1 MSRTKYISALRRGL
15 AHAAPGWRRE
25 QAQPHDAVVKR
36 IAQLSW
42 IALVGMPLYYVVWH
56 DWFPQPYENLWL
68 RLGGMAACLPGICA
82 ARLARQ
88 RWFPLYQ
95 VAGLTYILPFFFTYM
110 YLMNGANTVWSE
122 SLLIAVILL
131 FHFDFA
137 LALLSYVIGT
147 TLAYALYYELHYAQ
161 HPDGTLV
168 QLLMQGQWPIYLFAI
183 LAVSLAKVGR
193 GMLESERLA
202 GMAAAM
208 GTVSHELRTPL
219 LSIGANSRG
228 MKRLL
233 QQAPGL
239 QQQDRV
245 AMEKALARVEI
256 EVRHMNNAIDLL
268 LLSST
273 AGQRKTRQRELL
285 SMETM
290 VKSMLERYP
299 FANQGQADLVAVTVR
314 ADFPFLGQADLCSM
328 ILLNLLRNALSALQR
343 AGKGRI
349 RILIDG
355 ARTRPRLLFID
366 TGSGIDQA
374 HQPHIFRRFYTHPQ
388 HSGTGIGLSFCKE
401 VLDAWDVT
409 IRCVSR
415 FQRYTIFALE
425 FPRPAPEP
433 AAPEPAASESDG
445 LPDRWT

>member
-1 MSRTKYISALRRGL
+1 MIVSRTKYYSALRR
-15 AHAAPGWRRE
+15 AFMHAAAGWQRE
-25 QAQPHDAVVKR
+25 QAQPHEIVVKR

-68 RLGGMAACLPGICA
+68 RLGGVAACLPGICA

-88 RWFPLYQ
+88 RWFPAYQ
-95 VAGLTYILPFFFTYM
+95 VMALTYVLPFFFTYM

-147 TLAYALYYELHYAQ
+147 SLAYILYYVLHYAQ
-161 HPDGTLV
+161 HADGTLV

-183 LAVSLAKVGR
+183 IAVSLAKVGR
-193 GMLESERLA
+193 GMLEMERLA

-233 QQAPGL
+233 TQATGL
-239 QQQDRV
+239 QEQDRV

-273 AGQRKTRQRELL
+273 ASQRKTQDRQVL

-314 ADFPFLGQADLCSM
+314 ADFQFLGQTDLCSM

-355 ARTRPRLLFID
+355 TRARPRLLFID
-366 TGSGIDQA
+366 TGCGIDPA
-374 HQPHIFRRFYTHPQ
+374 HQPHIFRRFYTYPQ
-388 HSGTGIGLSFCKE
+388 HSGSGIGLSFCKE

-409 IRCVSR
+409 IRCISR
-415 FQRYTIFALE
+415 VQRYTIFVLE
-425 FPRPAPEP
+425 FPGPAHN
-433 AAPEPAASESDG
+433 
-445 LPDRWT
+445 PDLA

>member
-1 MSRTKYISALRRGL
+1 MAQ
-15 AHAAPGWRRE
+15 AAAGWRRE

-36 IAQLSW
+36 IVQLSW

-56 DWFPQPYENLWL
+56 HWFPQPYENLWL
-68 RLGGMAACLPGICA
+68 RLGGLAACLPGICA

-88 RWFPLYQ
+88 RWFPAYQ
-95 VAGLTYILPFFFTYM
+95 VAALTYILPFFFTYM

-131 FHFDFA
+131 FHFDFT
-137 LALLSYVIGT
+137 LALLSYMAGT
-147 TLAYALYYELHYAQ
+147 ALAYTLYYVLHYASRT
-161 HPDGTLV
+161 DGTLV

-183 LAVSLAKVGR
+183 VAVSLAKVGR

-233 QQAPGL
+233 AQASGM
-239 QQQDRV
+239 QEHERV

-273 AGQRKTRQRELL
+273 ASQRKSQERQLL

-314 ADFPFLGQADLCSM
+314 ADFQFLGQADLCSM
-328 ILLNLLRNALSALQR
+328 ILLNLLRNALAALQR

-349 RILIDG
+349 RIIIEG

-366 TGSGIDQA
+366 TGSGIDPS
-374 HQPHIFRRFYTHPQ
+374 HQPHIFRRFYTYPQ
-388 HSGTGIGLSFCKE
+388 QSGSGIGLSFCKE
-401 VLDAWDVT
+401 VLDAWDVG
-409 IRCVSR
+409 IRCLSR
-415 FQRYTIFALE
+415 PHRYTIFALE
-425 FPRPAPEP
+425 FPRCVQDPDTVAPI
-433 AAPEPAASESDG
+433 A
-445 LPDRWT
+445 

>member
-1 MSRTKYISALRRGL
+1 MIVSITKYFSALRRGF
-15 AHAAPGWRRE
+15 ADAAAGWRRE
-25 QAQPHDAVVKR
+25 QAQPHDAVVQR

-56 DWFPQPYENLWL
+56 VWFPQPYENLWL

-82 ARLARQ
+82 ARFARQ
-88 RWFPLYQ
+88 RWFPAYQ
-95 VAGLTYILPFFFTYM
+95 VAALTYILPFFFTYM

-137 LALLSYVIGT
+137 LALLSYVAGT
-147 TLAYALYYELHYAQ
+147 VLAYVLYYCLHYVH

-168 QLLMQGQWPIYLFAI
+168 QLLMRGQWPIYLFAI
-183 LAVSLAKVGR
+183 VAVSLAKVGR

-233 QQAPGL
+233 MQASGMRE
-239 QQQDRV
+239 QDRV

-273 AGQRKTRQRELL
+273 AGQRTSQERQAL

-290 VKSMLERYP
+290 VKSMLDRYP

-314 ADFPFLGQADLCSM
+314 ADFQFLGQTDLCSM

-349 RILIDG
+349 RIIIDG
-355 ARTRPRLLFID
+355 ARARPRLLFID
-366 TGSGIDQA
+366 TGSGIEEA
-374 HQPHIFRRFYTHPQ
+374 SLPHIFRRFYSYPHN
-388 HSGTGIGLSFCKE
+388 SGSGIGLSFCKE
-401 VLDAWDVT
+401 VLDAWNVT
-409 IRCVSR
+409 IRCISR
-415 FQRYTIFALE
+415 AQRYTIFALE
-425 FPRPAPEP
+425 FPPAVFDHENVSL
-433 AAPEPAASESDG
+433 A
-445 LPDRWT
+445 

>member
-1 MSRTKYISALRRGL
+1 MRRGW
-15 AHAAPGWRRE
+15 AQAAAGWQRE
-25 QAQPHDAVVKR
+25 QAHPHDAVIKR
-36 IAQLSW
+36 IAQMSW

-68 RLGGMAACLPGICA
+68 RLAGMAVCLPGICA
-82 ARLARQ
+82 VRFARQ
-88 RWFPLYQ
+88 RWFPAYQ

-110 YLMNGANTVWSE
+110 YLMNGANSVWSE

-147 TLAYALYYELHYAQ
+147 SLAYALYYVLHA
-161 HPDGTLV
+161 DGTLV

-183 LAVSLAKVGR
+183 VAVSLAKVGR
-193 GMLESERLA
+193 GMLEAERLA

-219 LSIGANSRG
+219 LSIDANSRG

-233 QQAPGL
+233 QQAPGM
-239 QQQDRV
+239 QERDRV

-273 AGQRKTRQRELL
+273 ASQRTSRQREVL
-285 SMETM
+285 SMQTM

-299 FANQGQADLVAVTVR
+299 FANPGQAELVAVTVR
-314 ADFPFLGQADLCSM
+314 ADFQFLGQSDLCSM
-328 ILLNLLRNALSALQR
+328 VLLNLLRNALAALQR

-349 RILIDG
+349 RIIIDG
-355 ARTRPRLLFID
+355 TRAQPRLLFID
-366 TGSGIDQA
+366 TGSGIDPA
-374 HQPHIFRRFYTHPQ
+374 RQPHIFRRFYTYPQ
-388 HSGTGIGLSFCKE
+388 GSGSGIGLSFCQE
-401 VLDAWDVT
+401 VLDAWNVT
-409 IRCVSR
+409 IRCISR
-415 FQRYTIFALE
+415 LQRYTIFALD
-425 FPRPAPEP
+425 FPRPVFDVTDFEP
-433 AAPEPAASESDG
+433 V
-445 LPDRWT
+445 

>member
-1 MSRTKYISALRRGL
+1 M
-15 AHAAPGWRRE
+15 
-25 QAQPHDAVVKR
+25 
-36 IAQLSW
+36 SW

-68 RLGGMAACLPGICA
+68 RLAGMAVCLPGICA
-82 ARLARQ
+82 VRFARQ
-88 RWFPLYQ
+88 RWFPAYQ

-110 YLMNGANTVWSE
+110 YLMNGANSVWSE

-147 TLAYALYYELHYAQ
+147 SLAYALYYVLHA
-161 HPDGTLV
+161 DGTLV

-183 LAVSLAKVGR
+183 VAVSLAKVGR
-193 GMLESERLA
+193 GMLEAERLA

-219 LSIGANSRG
+219 LSIDANSRG

-233 QQAPGL
+233 QQAPGM
-239 QQQDRV
+239 QERDRV

-273 AGQRKTRQRELL
+273 ASQRTSRQREVL
-285 SMETM
+285 SMQTM

-299 FANQGQADLVAVTVR
+299 FANPGQAELVAVTVR
-314 ADFPFLGQADLCSM
+314 ADFQFLGQSDLCSM
-328 ILLNLLRNALSALQR
+328 VLLNLLRNALAALQR

-349 RILIDG
+349 RIIIDG
-355 ARTRPRLLFID
+355 TRAQPRLLFID
-366 TGSGIDQA
+366 TGSGIDPA
-374 HQPHIFRRFYTHPQ
+374 RQPHIFRRFYTYPQ
-388 HSGTGIGLSFCKE
+388 GSGSGIGLSFCQE
-401 VLDAWDVT
+401 VLDAWNVT
-409 IRCVSR
+409 IRCISR
-415 FQRYTIFALE
+415 LQRYTIFALD
-425 FPRPAPEP
+425 FPRPVFDVTDFEP
-433 AAPEPAASESDG
+433 V
-445 LPDRWT
+445 